1 MEMNHPS
8 LLRLID
14 YQCIMQTS
22 LCSKSFLIQ
31 SFYEVPETDLA
42 KVQKKKAQDLTV
54 FPEEQLRVILDQV
67 SEGVSQ
73 THSHGQVHGDVSPLM
88 IGSRSDYQQFY
99 LLDRLR
105 DSNPDIVPSLQ
116 NNVFNK
122 FQVFM
127 TPELYRKIKG
137 KSKEPTGDLKSNDW
151 FALG

>member
-1 MEMNHPS
+1 MNHPS

-54 FPEEQLRVILDQV
+54 FPEEQLRVILDQT

-73 THSHGQVHGDVSPLM
+73 IHSHGQVHGDVSPLM
-88 IGSRSDYQQFY
+88 IGSRSDY
-99 LLDRLR
+99 
-105 DSNPDIVPSLQ
+105 
-116 NNVFNK
+116 
-122 FQVFM
+122 
-127 TPELYRKIKG
+127 
-137 KSKEPTGDLKSNDW
+137 
-151 FALG
+151 